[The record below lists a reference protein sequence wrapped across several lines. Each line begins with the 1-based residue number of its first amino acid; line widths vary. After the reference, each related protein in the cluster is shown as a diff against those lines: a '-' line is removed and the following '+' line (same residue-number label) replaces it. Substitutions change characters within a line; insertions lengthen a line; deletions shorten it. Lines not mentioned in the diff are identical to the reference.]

1 MLKEIFAILLFFMTV
16 RYTNFK
22 IPKLEERLMEK
33 KRTSSALRIALIA
46 VLTAVVVVFTIV
58 VKIPT
63 PTKGYL
69 NLADLAICFIA
80 FTFSPITAFIAGGL
94 GTCLADIISGYPQW
108 APISFLLHGLE
119 GLLVSMIV
127 RRTSEQVREGFK
139 VPAYRVILAM
149 IICIVV
155 VAGGYFVLGATVMS
169 IGWGAAAAGIP
180 GNVAQA
186 GIGVVAGY
194 ALSRSVIKAYPPVQ
208 GLL

>member
-1 MLKEIFAILLFFMTV
+1 
-16 RYTNFK
+16 
-22 IPKLEERLMEK
+22 METK
-33 KRTSSALRIALIA
+33 KTSSALRIALIA
-46 VLTAVVVVFTIV
+46 VLTAVVVVFTIL

-80 FTFSPITAFIAGGL
+80 FTFSPVTALIAGGL

-108 APISFLLHGLE
+108 APISFIVHGLE
-119 GLLVSMIV
+119 GLLVALIV
-127 RRTSEQVREGFK
+127 KRTSEQISDGVK
-139 VPAYRVILAM
+139 VSNLKVLLAM
-149 IICIVV
+149 VVCIIV
-155 VAGGYFVLGATVMS
+155 VAGGYFILGAVVMS
-169 IGWGAAAAGIP
+169 IGWAAAAAGVP
-180 GNVAQA
+180 GNIAQA